1 MFRNLKSDGEFLLQI
16 YNFKISKYELKKYI
30 FKVLDGDSIILC
42 SHNFKIQN
50 NTESLKLLK

>member
-50 NTESLKLLK
+50 NTESLK